1 VRGRRWQSSAGMA
14 GAAFAAV
21 AIALSP
27 RVSFERTSH
36 ASAEPGGRDD
46 TSVPEIA
53 FNRVIRPI
61 LSENCFKCHGPDSAA
76 RKGGLRLDTFEG
88 ATAQLPDGRAAIVP
102 GDPAS
107 SVLLQ
112 RVASHDPDAR
122 MPPPSEGKTVTAAQM
137 ESLRGWIEEGAPW
150 EAHWSFIPPVRPQPP
165 QAVNDGWSR
174 SELDRFVF
182 DRLLRE
188 GLTPSPEAS
197 REALLRRVSLDLT
210 GLPPSPEA
218 IEAFLAD
225 RSPDAYERV
234 VDWLLASPSYGEH
247 MARYWLDAARYGDT
261 HGLHLD
267 NRRSM
272 WRWRDWVID
281 AFNRNL
287 PFDQF
292 TVEQLAGDLLP
303 QPTVEQLIASGFNR
317 NNVSTSEGGAI
328 DEEYYVKYAVDRVAT
343 TSTVW
348 MGLTTECAECHDHKF
363 DPISQKEFY
372 QLFAFFNNTA
382 ENAMDGNRHD
392 PPPSVRAPTPEQSR
406 ELARLMAAAEELRS
420 QLEGPMPEVDLAQA
434 SWEAEWRNRA
444 PRRWHSPRV
453 IDARSAGGATL
464 SILDDGSV
472 LASGTNPARDVHEFD
487 LAGPIDL
494 IGVIRVEAITHESL
508 PFSGAGRADNANF
521 VLSEAEVE
529 IIGPD
534 GVVRQAVPFVAAVA
548 DHEQMNGPFL
558 AAYSIDGVVNDT
570 NGWAVEG
577 YERRENRTL
586 DLLLRSEMNLGEHET
601 LRVRLRYES
610 MFPGHAIGRVRI
622 TTSGDEA
629 LRDSLL
635 PVVLGPWHV
644 AGPFAAANANAAH
657 DTAFGPEADP
667 SRFDPGETFADGAI
681 SWVARPDLADG
692 AVQLLTGDIG
702 ATYLARTFEATSPRR
717 VELALGSDDSII
729 VWLNG
734 RRVHENRVARPAAV
748 DQDRVVVDLPEGVG
762 VILMKIAN
770 FGGGHAFAFRIAREF
785 EQREFA
791 EVTDLLATPIETLA
805 ESERSRIRRYFRMH
819 HSAEARALMSELAAA
834 EAAGDAFEA
843 SLPISLVM
851 RERDASMART
861 THVLFRG
868 NYDQPREAVEP
879 AVPAALPPL
888 STDMPRNRLG
898 LARWLVDSAHPLTAR
913 VTVNR
918 LWQQVFGEGLVR
930 TVGDF
935 GSQGEWPTHPELLD
949 FLAIE
954 FVESGWDVKAFMRL
968 LVTSAAYRQS
978 SRVSPELLQRDP
990 ENRLLARGPRHRLDA
1005 EAIRDLALASSGL
1018 LVDRIGGESVRIYQ
1032 PSGLWEAVAYPSS
1045 DTAKFAADSGD
1056 ALYRRSLYTFWKRT
1070 SPPPVFTTFDAPSR
1084 ETCTVDRPRTN
1095 TPLQAL
1101 VLMNGTQ
1108 FVEASRVMAERVLAA
1123 RSSDAERVTFLFQL
1137 VLGRAPDR
1145 EEADVLAG
1153 LLRSQRA
1160 RFAANRQAA
1169 EALLTVGEAP
1179 RDASLEPAEVA
1190 AWATVC
1196 HAVLMLDEAITKG

>member
-1 VRGRRWQSSAGMA
+1 VAVAAS
-14 GAAFAAV
+14 GAA
-21 AIALSP
+21 AIALAVSVSSV
-27 RVSFERTSH
+27 RVSL
-36 ASAEPGGRDD
+36 AAAEPGRRGDRLA
-46 TSVPEIA
+46 TEIA

-88 ATAQLPDGRAAIVP
+88 ATARLADGRAAIVP
-102 GDPAS
+102 GDPAA

-112 RVASHDPDAR
+112 RIASHDPEAR
-122 MPPPSEGKTVTAAQM
+122 MPPPAEGKTVTSAQM
-137 ESLRGWIEEGAPW
+137 ESLRAWIEAGAPW

-165 QAVNDGWSR
+165 RAANDRWSR
-174 SELDRFVF
+174 SDVDRFIF

-188 GLTPSPEAS
+188 GLSPSPEAS
-197 REALLRRVSLDLT
+197 REALLRRVSFDLT

-234 VDWLLASPSYGEH
+234 VDRMLASPAYGEH
-247 MARYWLDAARYGDT
+247 MTRYWLDAARYGDT

-363 DPISQKEFY
+363 DPISQREFY

-406 ELARLMAAAEELRS
+406 ELDRLVAATEELRS
-420 QLEGPMPEVDLAQA
+420 RLEGPMPEVDLAQA
-434 SWEAEWRNRA
+434 AWESEWRDRA
-444 PRRWHSPRV
+444 SQRWRSPRV

-472 LASGTNPARDVHEFD
+472 LASGTNPARDVHEID
-487 LAGPIDL
+487 LTGPIDS
-494 IGVIRVEAITHESL
+494 ISVIRIDALTHQSL
-508 PFSGAGRADNANF
+508 PFTGAGRADNANF
-521 VLSEAEVE
+521 VLSEAEAE

-534 GVVRQAVPFVAAVA
+534 GIVRQAVPFAAAVA
-548 DHEQMNGPFL
+548 DHEQLNGPFL
-558 AAYSIDGVVNDT
+558 AAYSIDGLVNDT

-586 DLLLRSEMNLGEHET
+586 DLLPREPPTVSAGET

-622 TTSGDEA
+622 RTSGEDA
-629 LRDSLL
+629 LRESLL

-657 DTAFGPEADP
+657 DMEFAPEVDP
-667 SRFDPGETFADGAI
+667 SGFDSNETFANGTI

-692 AVQLLTGDIG
+692 AVHLLSGDIG
-702 ATYLARTFEATSPRR
+702 ATYLARAIEATSPRR

-748 DQDRVVVDLPEGVG
+748 DQDRVVVDLPEGSG

-791 EVTDLLATPIETLA
+791 DVTDLLASPSEVLA
-805 ESERSRIRRYFRMH
+805 ESDRSRVRRYFRMH
-819 HSAEARALMSELAAA
+819 HAPEARALMSALAAA
-834 EAAGDAFEA
+834 EAAREAFEA

-851 RERDASMART
+851 REREPSMART

-879 AVPAALPPL
+879 AVPAALPPMPGDL
-888 STDMPRNRLG
+888 PRNRLG
-898 LARWLVDSAHPLTAR
+898 LARWLVDPSHPLTAR

-930 TVGDF
+930 TAGDF

-954 FVESGWDVKAFMRL
+954 FIESGWDVKAFMRR
-968 LVTSAAYRQS
+968 LVTSATYRQS

-1005 EAIRDLALASSGL
+1005 EAIRDLALAASGL
-1018 LVDRIGGESVRIYQ
+1018 LVDRIGGEGVRIYQ

-1045 DTAKFAADSGD
+1045 DTARFAADSGD
-1056 ALYRRSLYTFWKRT
+1056 SLYRRSLYTFWKRT

-1108 FVEASRVMAERVLAA
+1108 FVEASRVMAERVLTVRSGDAA
-1123 RSSDAERVTFLFQL
+1123 RVSFVFQL

-1145 EEADVLAG
+1145 EEADVLAA
-1153 LLRSQRA
+1153 LLRAQRE
-1160 RFAANRQAA
+1160 RFAADRQAA
-1169 EALLTVGEAP
+1169 EALLTVGKAP
-1179 RDASLEPAEVA
+1179 RDAALDAAEVA